1 VRRAIAKATLLTLL
15 RGRRVE
21 SSPLLFDFL
30 AAAFGALDPALIV
43 FGNCQNQRKLLLT
56 GLASIIVMGHGLL
69 LQQKVEAIKF

>member
-1 VRRAIAKATLLTLL
+1 
-15 RGRRVE
+15 
-21 SSPLLFDFL
+21 LLFDFL